1 MQVMLGIMTVLF
13 VSSLILLAI
22 FYFNLKEFYTERVR
36 TIQSNNMETLVNDME
51 DLVDECYVVSDQIL
65 GLVVFQEELEDYAE
79 KPAIEQLQISRNINA
94 LLTNIKISNHLVDN
108 IYLLDFYGDGFSTNA
123 NWNRAVF
130 AETLPI
136 PLQIDQLGGKI
147 IMPPHPAKY
156 GYSSISS
163 TPVMISF
170 LTYLN
175 RFTES
180 KAIGLVQVD
189 INYDKIAETV
199 ENVAVAEGDFFFL
212 IDENGC
218 LLYAPEKETA
228 GRRAEDVT
236 YRGFCL
242 GDVLSGEQF
251 AEGNSYTVRQ
261 KDIPGTSWRLV
272 QMNSDEML
280 NQELYKAAWTWMAG
294 IVAYLLCAAL
304 IAASIARG
312 LTKPITN
319 IIGSMKDVG
328 HGNFGISICRPDSRE
343 LVDLVDS
350 FQGMV
355 REVDQLMKENIQ
367 KEHDKTAMQMRA
379 LNAQINSHF
388 LYNTLNTIKWQ
399 AIRSGQT
406 EIAKSVVAL
415 SEILEYSCKNTDKT
429 VPLGAE
435 FQFVSD
441 YALLQNMR
449 YDQNVQLEFETEE
462 AASQCY
468 VLKMLL
474 QPLVENAFRHAFSR
488 DADNSRIWI
497 KCRVQSGRLEITV
510 RDNGK
515 GFIFRGMDQMNGI
528 GLNNILQRMRL
539 NYGEICSLNIESK
552 NGEGT
557 KVTVQIPVVYGE
569 GEEVE
574 NADCR

>member
-13 VSSLILLAI
+13 ASSLILLAI

-51 DLVDECYVVSDQIL
+51 DLVDECNVVSDQIL
-65 GLVVFQEELEDYAE
+65 GLVVFQDELEDYAE
-79 KPAIEQLQISRNINA
+79 KPAIEQLQISRNISA

-130 AETLPI
+130 AETLPA
-136 PLQIDQLGGKI
+136 PLQTDQLGGKAV
-147 IMPPHPAKY
+147 MPPHPAKY

-163 TPVMISF
+163 PPVMISF

-189 INYDKIAETV
+189 INYDRIAETV

-212 IDENGC
+212 TDENGC
-218 LLYAPEKETA
+218 LLYAPEKEMA
-228 GRRAEDVT
+228 GQRAADVT
-236 YRGFCL
+236 YQGFCL
-242 GDVLSGEQF
+242 GDVLSGEQS
-251 AEGNSYTVRQ
+251 AEESRYTVRRE
-261 KDIPGTSWRLV
+261 DIPGTSWSLV

-280 NQELYKAAWTWMAG
+280 HRELYKAARTWVAG
-294 IVAYLLCAAL
+294 IVIYLLCAAL

-328 HGNFGISICRPDSRE
+328 HGNFGVSIRRPDSRE
-343 LVDLVDS
+343 LADLVDS

-355 REVDQLMKENIQ
+355 REVDQLMKENVQ
-367 KEHDKTAMQMRA
+367 KEHEKTTMQMRA

-406 EIAKSVVAL
+406 EIARSVVAL

-435 FQFVSD
+435 FRFVSD

-462 AASQCY
+462 AASHCY

-488 DADNSRIWI
+488 DAEGSRIWI
-497 KCRVQSGRLEITV
+497 KCRVQSGRLEMTV

-515 GFIFRGMDQMNGI
+515 GFVFRGMDQMNGI

-539 NYGEICSLNIESK
+539 NYGEDCSLDIESK

-557 KVTVQIPVVYGE
+557 KVTVRIPVVYGE

-574 NADCR
+574 DADRR